1 MKVDSGGV
9 RQLVDLLPRLG
20 GDACHGSPDVEEV
33 TMSTSTT
40 RVFTR
45 SRVVALMLIALL
57 VGGLVYLRFA
67 PNSDTVSVP
76 EDAKPGDLVL
86 QPCDFKTENGSY
98 AADCGTLVVP
108 EKRAD
113 PQSRLIALPVTR
125 ILARSDHPGS
135 RFSSCRA
142 ALVTQT

>member
-1 MKVDSGGV
+1 LTAEVFVSWSISYHDWA
-9 RQLVDLLPRLG
+9 

-76 EDAKPGDLVL
+76 GVL
-86 QPCDFKTENGSY
+86 SPAT
-98 AADCGTLVVP
+98 
-108 EKRAD
+108 
-113 PQSRLIALPVTR
+113 
-125 ILARSDHPGS
+125 
-135 RFSSCRA
+135 
-142 ALVTQT
+142 